1 VSKGVRVLKPRNA
14 NWGELFKF
22 EDDDE
27 EFDYPLELELD
38 EQAGEGIMI
47 LEEAHEAL
55 NRLSQKTNKRGRL
68 MKQPRKAE
76 SWQ

>member
-1 VSKGVRVLKPRNA
+1 MKPRKEP
-14 NWGELFKF
+14 WGNTF
-22 EDDDE
+22 EFDGDE
-27 EFDYPLELELD
+27 EAMDLMAYDVED
-38 EQAGEGIMI
+38 EEVTVF

-68 MKQPRKAE
+68 MRQPRRAE